1 MGDIQHA
8 TRKGDNMRHDETRDN
23 TTAIEAVMMAGDAEE
38 ILVELGHSPEDA
50 DRMVN
55 GDADMTP
62 VDMDNPREGVF
73 PAVVT
78 REDAPAK
85 ILPVI
90 VTVDELPRL
99 ACDYPKPYNP
109 QHVVDGVA
117 VEDAPA
123 KLHQGLGGIEGS
135 DKTGRETWDERC
147 QRMAEEAEDD
157 GQPDEYTEWQ
167 DYMGGDEYYDHSE
180 NACW

>member
-1 MGDIQHA
+1 
-8 TRKGDNMRHDETRDN
+8 MRHDETRDN

-55 GDADMTP
+55 GDADMIP

-117 VEDAPA
+117 VEDVDDDP
-123 KLHQGLGGIEGS
+123 
-135 DKTGRETWDERC
+135 
-147 QRMAEEAEDD
+147 EDD
-157 GQPDEYTEWQ
+157 GQPSEYEEWQ
-167 DYMGGDEYYDHSE
+167 DYFGGDDWDHGQYDD
-180 NACW
+180 CGW